1 MTNVGDV
8 VHQSIENFKAV
19 RMICHVP
26 RSIVNSGNR
35 AYFSLLITVFWL
47 LLFHAVTNAG
57 GVIHQSIENFK
68 ALRMICH
75 VLHSNEN
82 SRNRAYFTFLITV
95 FRQ

>member
-26 RSIVNSGNR
+26 RSTVKSGNR

-47 LLFHAVTNAG
+47 LLFHAMTNVG
-57 GVIHQSIENFK
+57 GRIPQSIENFDPVTPVCV
-68 ALRMICH
+68 ALHLFLNPM
-75 VLHSNEN
+75 
-82 SRNRAYFTFLITV
+82 RAP
-95 FRQ
+95 